1 MSKCVTAAML
11 GFMLGVKCR
20 KCTGK
25 MCHNQ
30 LKKQAMKLMGLK

>member
-1 MSKCVTAAML
+1 MSKCLTAGML
-11 GFMLGVKCR
+11 GFLLGVKCR